1 MLKAEIWGQLIES
14 AGLGGSLTAD
24 AELAGSIG
32 SGVEK
37 VNVSKTLRRIHD
49 MSCRPP
55 ARATQYIL

>member
-37 VNVSKTLRRIHD
+37 VNVSKTLQAD
-49 MSCRPP
+49 VMSCRPP